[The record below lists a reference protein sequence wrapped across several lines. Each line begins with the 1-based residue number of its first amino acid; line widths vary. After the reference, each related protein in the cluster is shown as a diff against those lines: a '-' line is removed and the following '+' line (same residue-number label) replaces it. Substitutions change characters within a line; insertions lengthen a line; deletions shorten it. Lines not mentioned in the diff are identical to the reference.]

1 MTQETLINLAS
12 PDFYFNRELSW
23 LNFNRRVILEA
34 RDSHNPL
41 LERMNFL
48 AIGSSNLDEFFMV
61 RVAGLQDQLK
71 FGFDQPDSK
80 TLMTSDQQLNAITEK
95 NRKNVALQYDSYE
108 SLREEAC
115 QYQLQFV
122 SIEDLTEDE
131 YTEVNHY
138 YYES

>member
-23 LNFNRRVILEA
+23 LDFNRRVILEA

-80 TLMTSDQQLNAITEK
+80 TLMTSDQQLNAISEKTEK
-95 NRKNVALQYDSYE
+95 MSPFNTTATNHCEKKP
-108 SLREEAC
+108 
-115 QYQLQFV
+115 V
-122 SIEDLTEDE
+122 SISFNLFPLRT
-131 YTEVNHY
+131 
-138 YYES
+138 